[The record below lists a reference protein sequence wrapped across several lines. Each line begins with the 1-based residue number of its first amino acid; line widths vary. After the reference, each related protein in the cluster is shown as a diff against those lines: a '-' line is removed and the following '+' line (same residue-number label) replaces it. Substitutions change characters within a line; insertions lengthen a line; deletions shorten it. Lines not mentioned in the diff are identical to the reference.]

1 MDYKYIKLLSRKHT
15 AYSFL
20 IDLYNLKHL
29 VERLRCIWDFLNA
42 MWKIWTFKVE
52 TYFKI
57 RIIQETVTFG
67 YRFGSE
73 EGCVLLPVCSKYKVR
88 LPVVNFFG
96 HCHLHTSEIKRKQS
110 HFSILADYSFFFFF
124 FKIYLNWWNKS
135 FFSFFNCYLAAPQPT
150 LIHYQG
156 GNLTHTSFVCQPS
169 HYEEHNQ
176 ARTPCCT
183 SQLPCGA

>member
-1 MDYKYIKLLSRKHT
+1 MHPLSSWNFLWFLCWQIWVIMQIMKSGNWKKQLSHSLKTETSMDSILYFYRILWTTNTLNCCQGNT
-15 AYSFL
+15 QPSFL

-73 EGCVLLPVCSKYKVR
+73 EGYILLPVCCKYKVR
-88 LPVVNFFG
+88 LPVVNLLVIVT
-96 HCHLHTSEIKRKQS
+96 CTHLK
-110 HFSILADYSFFFFF
+110 
-124 FKIYLNWWNKS
+124 
-135 FFSFFNCYLAAPQPT
+135 
-150 LIHYQG
+150 
-156 GNLTHTSFVCQPS
+156 
-169 HYEEHNQ
+169 
-176 ARTPCCT
+176 
-183 SQLPCGA
+183 